1 RQRHESQQRQHREAQ
16 DHAARSADSRPST
29 ASRDSVSASVSIANA
44 AAPGQLKES
53 RPRSF
58 TTLAIIFT
66 LPPPSS
72 SGVGN
77 ADSVHAKT
85 MRPPE
90 ITPGIESGSVTR
102 RNTRAGEAPRLAA
115 ARS

>member
-1 RQRHESQQRQHREAQ
+1 MS
-16 DHAARSADSRPST
+16 ARATT
-29 ASRDSVSASVSIANA
+29 AKA

-53 RPRSF
+53 RARSF
-58 TTLAIIFT
+58 TALAIIFT

-85 MRPPE
+85 TREPDTM
-90 ITPGIESGSVTR
+90 PGIESGNVTR
-102 RNTRAGEAPRLAA
+102 RKTRARGCPQA
-115 ARS
+115 